1 MDSVELPEKR
11 TGWRLRPMNPKVK
24 IGLLVVLWIVIVILI
39 SLRFKTGYDWE
50 NFFKP
55 ATLALLQGKSP
66 YSVEGF
72 YSPPWLL
79 LPFIPLALLPT
90 NQGGAILFVLNLLSF
105 AFVAYRLGAKPLTM
119 VILIFSPHVIAGS
132 FAANVDWIAILG
144 FLLPPQIGLFFVM
157 LKPQIGLGV
166 AVFWLVE
173 AWRRGRIK
181 EVLRTF
187 APVTLLYLLSFVIF
201 GFWPAR
207 YLELPDSV
215 WNTSMFPYSIA
226 VGLVLL
232 GLAVKNRSLNPA
244 IAASPFLSPYVA
256 WYTWPVAVLGLLP
269 SQVSV
274 WLAVAGL
281 WLAEAFS
288 GFPIFH
294 SWFVGK

>member
-1 MDSVELPEKR
+1 MNHAGEKKANF
-11 TGWRLRPMNPKVK
+11 LSNVDFKIK
-24 IGLLVVLWIVIVILI
+24 IGIIIVLLLAMIWII
-39 SLRFKTGYDWE
+39 SVTFGTGFDWE

-55 ATLALLQGKSP
+55 ATLALLVGESP
-66 YSVEGF
+66 YTVPGF

-90 NQGGAILFVLNLLSF
+90 NLGGAILFVLNLLSF

-119 VILIFSPHVIAGS
+119 VILVFSPQVIAGS

-144 FLLPPQIGLFFVM
+144 FLLPPQIGLFFVL

-166 AVFWLVE
+166 AIFWFVE
-173 AWRRGRIK
+173 AWRRGKIK
-181 EVLRTF
+181 EVVKVF
-187 APVTLLYLLSFVIF
+187 APVTLAYILSFIIF

-207 YLELPDSV
+207 YLELPESV

-226 VGLVLL
+226 IGLVLL
-232 GLAVKNRSLNPA
+232 GLAIKNRSLNYS
-244 IAASPFLSPYVA
+244 ITASPLLSPYVA
-256 WYTWPVAVLGLLP
+256 WYTWPVSILGLLP

-288 GFPIFH
+288 GFPIFR
-294 SWFVGK
+294 SWFVGN

>member
-1 MDSVELPEKR
+1 MDQTDKKPAVLLNSIS
-11 TGWRLRPMNPKVK
+11 PKLK
-24 IGLLVVLWIVIVILI
+24 IGLLILLWIIIVILI
-39 SLRFKTGYDWE
+39 SLRFKTGFDWE

-55 ATLALLQGKSP
+55 ATLALLSGESP
-66 YSVEGF
+66 YSVPGF
-72 YSPPWLL
+72 YSPPWVL

-90 NQGGAILFVLNLLSF
+90 NLGGAIIFVLNLLSF
-105 AFVAYRLGAKPLTM
+105 GFVAYRMGAKPLTM

-144 FLLPPQIGLFFVM
+144 FLLPPQIGLFFVL

-166 AVFWLVE
+166 AIFWLVE

-181 EVLRTF
+181 EVVKVF
-187 APVTLLYLLSFVIF
+187 APVTAAYLLSFGIF
-201 GFWPAR
+201 GFWPGR
-207 YLELPDSV
+207 YLELPESV

-232 GLAVKNRSLNPA
+232 GLAIKNRSLNCS
-244 IAASPFLSPYVA
+244 ITASPFLSPYVA
-256 WYTWPVAVLGLLP
+256 WYTWPVAILGLLP
-269 SQVSV
+269 SQILV

-288 GFPIFH
+288 GFPIFR
-294 SWFVGK
+294 SWFIGN